1 MKKGTK
7 IVLGSLLVLG
17 LIGGCTDTEETEVQE
32 EQVQTEQ
39 VEEQEVEEEVVVEEE
54 KPKTMQDIFL
64 EQGVPEN
71 KIDSLMNTLRQIA
84 GNDKYII
91 DFVGDCSLSEGS
103 GRFTINITQSD
114 SWTADGISVNLTIYE
129 GEIRLANSGDYQLYN
144 KDNGGL
150 QLSYAQL
157 VLTDEEEVYFRE
169 IAEYVMTNMAQNPG
183 TVEFSWFT
191 TKNVVKRE
199 ADEVLVQGVM
209 TCQNG
214 LGITLKYLYQ
224 VKLNYNTGELLAN
237 PYYEQIA

>member
-39 VEEQEVEEEVVVEEE
+39 VEEQKVEEEVIVEEE
-54 KPKTMQDIFL
+54 KPKTMQDVFL

-84 GNDKYII
+84 GNDNYII

-169 IAEYVMTNMAQNPG
+169 IAEHVMTNMAQNPG

-224 VKLNYNTGELLAN
+224 VKLDYNTGELLAN